1 MTNKNKIKGSQYERD
16 IVKALQEDGFPSVE
30 RMYGAGR
37 QDDKGDIRGLEGWTI
52 EAKNQ
57 AKIDLPTFLAE
68 LKTEMENAENDLG
81 AVLIKKRNASTRDSY
96 VVMSWEILINLLR
109 RTNA

>member
-1 MTNKNKIKGSQYERD
+1 MTHKNKIKGSQYERD
-16 IVKALQEDGFPSVE
+16 IVKALQEDGFASVE

-37 QDDKGDIRGLEGWTI
+37 QDDKGDIRGLDGWTI

-68 LKTEMENAENDLG
+68 LKNEMANAGNDLG
-81 AVLIKKRNASTRDSY
+81 AVLVKKRNANIRDSY
-96 VVMSWEILINLLR
+96 VVMSWEILIELLR

>member
-16 IVKALQEDGFPSVE
+16 VVSALIEDGFTKAE

-37 QDDKGDIRGLEGWTI
+37 QDDRGDVRGLDGWTI
-52 EAKNQ
+52 ECKNE
-57 AKIDLPTFLAE
+57 AKIDLPKYLAE
-68 LKTEMENAENDLG
+68 LEREMANAGNDLG
-81 AVLIKKRNASTRDSY
+81 AVLVKKRGNNAKSSY
-96 VVMSWEILINLLR
+96 VVMSWQILIELLR